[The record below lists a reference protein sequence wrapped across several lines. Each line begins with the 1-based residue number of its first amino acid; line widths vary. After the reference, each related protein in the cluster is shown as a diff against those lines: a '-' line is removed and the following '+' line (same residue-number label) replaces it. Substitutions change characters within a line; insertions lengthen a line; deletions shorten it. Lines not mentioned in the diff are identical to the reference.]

1 MNKNLRPVW
10 QYLIPIIL
18 TLFFLSLLSTRTHRA
33 LWYEQWALNLIS
45 PVTSVLSWSK
55 NQVADHWKHY
65 LYLVGAGKRN
75 IALENELKI
84 LRQKVVTFDE
94 LVFENQR
101 LNDVL
106 SLKQNSWP
114 DSIAAKIIGYDPR
127 SEYKSIKINKG
138 SSQGV
143 KTDMPVVAMDGLV
156 GKVGP
161 VFSNEA
167 IVLLVIDPASS
178 VDVIVERSRVR
189 GLLVGMAKD
198 TELRPG
204 YFLTRL
210 EYLNR
215 TSDLQIS
222 DVVITSGLDQLFP
235 KGLLVGTVETISNN
249 RFGIFLDA
257 DVVPTVDF
265 SKLEEVL
272 VLKYP

>member
-1 MNKNLRPVW
+1 M
-10 QYLIPIIL
+10 
-18 TLFFLSLLSTRTHRA
+18 
-33 LWYEQWALNLIS
+33 
-45 PVTSVLSWSK
+45 
-55 NQVADHWKHY
+55 ADHWKHY